1 MKLSSQHRAL
11 YCYLILSVW
20 IFLLVAGMYKYIGNE
35 DGISALKHTDN
46 DIPMRS
52 FSKNLK
58 PDIKTRRIFKLC
70 NPPEEIAIGNEGLV
84 HGNYTLEG
92 ILIFLRHGDRGPL
105 AHVRN
110 ISTVNCAGDLLN
122 SDNFESDINF
132 RSYEYFLQNLSA
144 PGKLSSFLSQF
155 LGPFH
160 GFPLIPPS
168 SGECQLGQL
177 TPVGVS
183 QHLKTGQIL
192 RVAYGDK
199 LGVGNGSL
207 SADDISVYST
217 RYRRTF
223 QSALSFLYAFLSSE
237 DFQKVTLRE
246 SQSIAFCFNDCAC
259 PAAEK
264 FRHQFSAESSE
275 HFRSHPAVV
284 KLVNTVAEIV
294 FEMPDPTVTSDPIA
308 LRDALLTYVCHGA
321 QLPCVD
327 GLSVNKLQEICVR
340 MEQVTGLFAYT
351 EWEARQYVK
360 SSNLKRY
367 CLLRAYGLMR
377 DIVSH
382 MLRIM
387 SEGKPKLVLYSG
399 HDRTL
404 QYLAIALGVVS
415 EVTMVPHYASRLVL
429 EVYKN
434 RELQLTSSQP
444 KDGPIAR
451 DFFFRLVFN
460 GRDLTNH
467 IHFCK
472 GATIILMHQL
482 NKCNVTEIP
491 HNATNS
497 QSWTKKQSP
506 VYLCPIESI
515 IRFLHDDYFL
525 SFNASNFKDA
535 CAIHN

>member
-1 MKLSSQHRAL
+1 MFVVIVHNLTQFA
-11 YCYLILSVW
+11 
-20 IFLLVAGMYKYIGNE
+20 FLK
-35 DGISALKHTDN
+35 
-46 DIPMRS
+46 
-52 FSKNLK
+52 
-58 PDIKTRRIFKLC
+58 
-70 NPPEEIAIGNEGLV
+70 GLV

-92 ILIFLRHGDRGPL
+92 ILVFLRHGDRGPL

-110 ISTVNCAGDLLN
+110 ISSVNCAGDLLN
-122 SDNFESDINF
+122 SDNFDSDVNF
-132 RSYEYFLQNLSA
+132 RSYEYFLQNLTAS
-144 PGKLSSFLSQF
+144 GKMSNFLSQF

-160 GFPLIPPS
+160 GFPLVPPS

-192 RVAYGDK
+192 RIAYGDK
-199 LGVGNGSL
+199 LGVGNGSI
-207 SADDISVYST
+207 SAGDIAVYST

-223 QSALSFLYAFLSSE
+223 QSALSFLFAFLSSE
-237 DFQKVTLRE
+237 DFQKVTLQD

-259 PAAEK
+259 PSAEK
-264 FRHQFSAESSE
+264 YRHRFSTESLE

-284 KLVNTVAEIV
+284 KLVSTVAEIV
-294 FEMPDPTVTSDPIA
+294 FDIPDPTHTSDPIA

-321 QLPCVD
+321 QLPCID
-327 GLSVNKLQEICVR
+327 GLSINKSPQEACVR

-382 MLRIM
+382 MLRII
-387 SEGKPKLVLYSG
+387 SERKPKLILYSG

-404 QYLAIALGVVS
+404 QYLTTALGVVS
-415 EVTMVPHYASRLVL
+415 EITTVPHYASRLVL

-434 RELQLTSSQP
+434 RGQRVTSNQP
-444 KDGPIAR
+444 KDGPVAR

-472 GATIILMHQL
+472 GAIIVLMHQL
-482 NKCNVTEIP
+482 NKYNITEIN

-525 SFNASNFKDA
+525 SFNATNFKDA
-535 CAIHN
+535 CAIHS

>member
-1 MKLSSQHRAL
+1 MFV
-11 YCYLILSVW
+11 CILTQFA
-20 IFLLVAGMYKYIGNE
+20 FLQ
-35 DGISALKHTDN
+35 
-46 DIPMRS
+46 
-52 FSKNLK
+52 
-58 PDIKTRRIFKLC
+58 
-70 NPPEEIAIGNEGLV
+70 GLV

-110 ISTVNCAGDLLN
+110 ISSVNCAGDLLN
-122 SDNFESDINF
+122 TDSFDSDINF

-192 RVAYGDK
+192 RVVYGDK

-207 SADDISVYST
+207 SADDIAVYST

-223 QSALSFLYAFLSSE
+223 QSALSFLYAFLSAE
-237 DFQKVTLRE
+237 DLQKVTLRE

-294 FEMPDPTVTSDPIA
+294 FEMPDPTVSSDPIA

-321 QLPCVD
+321 QLPCID

-382 MLRIM
+382 MLRII
-387 SEGKPKLVLYSG
+387 SERKPKLIVYSG

-404 QYLAIALGVVS
+404 QYLSIALGIVS

-434 RELQLTSSQP
+434 RELKLASSQR
-444 KDGPIAR
+444 KNGPIAR

-460 GRDLTNH
+460 GKDLTNH

-472 GATIILMHQL
+472 GATVILTQQFIKY
-482 NKCNVTEIP
+482 NITEMP
-491 HNATNS
+491 HNTSNS
-497 QSWTKKQSP
+497 QLWTKKQSP

-525 SFNASNFKDA
+525 SFNATNFKDA